1 MQRYYLAIGTITLS
15 GFGLWLALTITDSP
29 EHAKDA
35 LVDTISTTT
44 PNSLITSECQEYYEN
59 IFPNAPEYGTFA
71 EYNTSTSTTAPTT
84 TEVDTE
90 SHSVAKRFYTHHET
104 ALDNQSRQFA
114 GAYRISS
121 WSFTGIGTMLA
132 AVDTRD
138 GSVHPFPY
146 IIDWDFDFR
155 PNSNLLINNPK
166 AATEAGPPEF
176 APLGARTTKST

>member
-84 TEVDTE
+84 TEVTQRATR
-90 SHSVAKRFYTHHET
+90 SQSVSTPTTKPLSIIKVGSLPE
-104 ALDNQSRQFA
+104 
-114 GAYRISS
+114 RI
-121 WSFTGIGTMLA
+121 
-132 AVDTRD
+132 V
-138 GSVHPFPY
+138 
-146 IIDWDFDFR
+146 FR
-155 PNSNLLINNPK
+155 PGALLVSEQCLRP
-166 AATEAGPPEF
+166 
-176 APLGARTTKST
+176 